1 MSEKVFLTHE
11 GFEKLQGKLKAL
23 KGKKRREIANALES
37 ARLLGD
43 ISENAEY
50 ESAKQEQ
57 GINEGRIMELE
68 DKFARAQIIDEKN
81 ISKDKAYVGA
91 TVKLKDTDS
100 GEDITYKLMSED
112 EADFAQGKISI
123 SSPVGKALL
132 GKKKGELVNI
142 KIPAGVL
149 KYKVV
154 DISR

>member
-149 KYKVV
+149 KYEVV